1 MSEFNPQA
9 DQQADPEKLLMKLIE
24 LVKLSPDVRF
34 GQLLANLGF
43 LAEARA
49 GQSLWDIEDP
59 RLLQIME
66 QHRDELVQRLQPS
79 LTRQSKR

>member
-1 MSEFNPQA
+1 MNEINSHA
-9 DQQADPEKLLMKLIE
+9 LLQILSE
-24 LVKLSPDVRF
+24 LVELSPDVRF

-59 RLLQIME
+59 RLLQVME
-66 QHRDELVQRLQPS
+66 EHRGELVERVEPS
-79 LTRQSKR
+79 SVRRST